1 MMSNPKINNIVAPY
15 PFTAT
20 ALSYQQLAQQFDWQM
35 AEKMAP
41 KPNNNDDDMIQGISN
56 FEHATRNHLIYI
68 NHLKYLDLLAQTKSR
83 FCLITPKLYQQ
94 VESSLPD
101 IHLPDIQFLL
111 CAQPRK
117 EWAKAA
123 HALYPDYPF
132 IKPQQKTANIA
143 DDAQIGAYTFID
155 DNCTISQNTVIGS
168 NCSIINSFIGKNC
181 IIGSNVSLHHCK
193 IGDNNV
199 ILSGAVLGEEGF
211 GIIPANGEDNA
222 IPMKQIGFLET
233 KSDVLIGSNSTVDRA
248 TIGKTFI
255 DECSKIDSN
264 VHIGHNVQIGKNCLL
279 VACVGIGGSAKLG
292 DNVAVGGCSTV
303 KDHITIANGVEIG
316 AGTVVYHSVTQ
327 KQLMFGVPARPFAM
341 QARINLLLD
350 RMVKGK
356 KGR

>member
-1 MMSNPKINNIVAPY
+1 MSVPKTDNIAPY
-15 PFTAT
+15 PFAT
-20 ALSYQQLAQQFDWQM
+20 SPLPYQQLAQKFDWQV
-35 AEKMAP
+35 AEKMAT
-41 KPNNNDDDMIQGISN
+41 KPNNNDDDDDMIQGISN
-56 FEHATRNHLIYI
+56 FEHATSHHLIYI
-68 NHLKYLDLLAQTKSR
+68 NHIKYLDLLAQTKSR

-94 VESSLPD
+94 IHANLP
-101 IHLPDIQFLL
+101 HIQFLL
-111 CAQPRK
+111 CANPRS

-123 HALYPDYPF
+123 DALYLDYPF
-132 IKPQQKTANIA
+132 IKPQQKSANIA
-143 DDAQIGAYTFID
+143 DDAQIGAHTFID
-155 DNCTISQNTVIGS
+155 DNCTISHNTVIGA
-168 NCSIINSFIGKNC
+168 NCSITNSFIGKNC

-211 GIIPANGEDNA
+211 GIIPAKGDNNT
-222 IPMKQIGFLET
+222 IPMKQLGFLET
-233 KSDVLIGSNSTVDRA
+233 KSNVLIGSNSTVDRA
-248 TIGKTFI
+248 TISKTFI
-255 DECSKIDSN
+255 DEYSKIDSN

-279 VACVGIGGSAKLG
+279 VACVGVGGSAKLG

-316 AGTVVYHSVTQ
+316 AGTVVYHSVMQ

-350 RMVKGK
+350 KMVKGK

>member
-1 MMSNPKINNIVAPY
+1 MSNSKKINIAPY

-20 ALSYQQLAQQFDWQM
+20 PHPYQQLAQKLDWQV
-35 AEKMAP
+35 AKQ
-41 KPNNNDDDMIQGISN
+41 PNNDNDDDLIQGISN
-56 FEHATRNHLIYI
+56 FEHAQNNHLIYI
-68 NHLKYLDLLAQTKSR
+68 NHLKYLDLLKLTKSR

-94 VESSLPD
+94 METSQPH

-111 CAQPRK
+111 CAHPRK

-123 HALYPDYPF
+123 DMLYPDYPF
-132 IKPQQKTANIA
+132 IQQQQKSANIA

-155 DNCTISQNTVIGS
+155 SNCTISQKTLIGS
-168 NCSIINSFIGKNC
+168 NCSITNSFIGKNC

-211 GIIPANGEDNA
+211 GIIPANGADNN
-222 IPMKQIGFLET
+222 IPMKQIGILET
-233 KSDVLIGSNSTVDRA
+233 KSNVLIGSNSTVDRA

-255 DECSKIDSN
+255 DEYSKIDSN

-279 VACVGIGGSAKLG
+279 VACAAIGGSAKIG
-292 DNVAVGGCSTV
+292 DNVAIGGCGTIR
-303 KDHITIANGVEIG
+303 DHITIANGVEIG
-316 AGTVVYHSVTQ
+316 AGSVVYHSVMK
-327 KQLMFGVPARPFAM
+327 KQLMFGAPARPFTM
-341 QARINLLLD
+341 QVRINLLLD
-350 RMVKGK
+350 KMVKGK